1 MRAEFYRPV
10 QGEEEASSKVLGAA
24 TWSGS
29 VAVLEADDAEVR
41 TALERVFRPVPVAVD
56 DASLRRLGTHGA
68 VVLEPGTLEWFR
80 AAALSRAGEHDLAV
94 RFVPGVREGGF
105 DPAGQYRG
113 FGEAVRRLEG
123 DAPLP

>member
-10 QGEEEASSKVLGAA
+10 ESEEEGPPKVVGAA
-24 TWSGS
+24 VWDGS
-29 VAVLEADDAEVR
+29 AAIVETGDSEVR
-41 TALERVFRPVPVAVD
+41 ESLERVFRPAPLTVD

-80 AAALSRAGEHDLAV
+80 AAALSRAGEHGLAV
-94 RFVPGVREGGF
+94 RFVPEVREGGF

-113 FGEAVRRLEG
+113 FGEAVRRLG
-123 DAPLP
+123 NDAPLP